1 MLSRRLLRIKV
12 VKSLYAYR
20 QNGEGPI
27 APAVKN
33 LEFSIDKSYDLYFQM
48 LWLIVDVARYARGR
62 QEIARRKQL
71 PTPEDLNPNTK
82 FVDNALIAR
91 IETDD
96 KICAYMETR
105 SLGWTQYPGLIKHLY
120 GRLVESDFYK
130 EYMNSGTHGFRE
142 DVKLVRQFYCAPL
155 VEDCELLEDVLEEQS
170 LMWNDDLGFALTM
183 VVRTLEDC
191 RASQEDIPVL
201 PKFKYPQEDAA
212 FARDLLA
219 FAIEDFDENLKLVER
234 FTANWDVERIAFI
247 DNVIMCTAIS
257 EMKHFDQI
265 PVRVTLDEYIEI
277 VKYYST
283 PGSSLFINGILDK
296 IKNYL
301 VQEGIVRKQGRGLL

>member
-1 MLSRRLLRIKV
+1 MLSRTPPPPPPP
-12 VKSLYAYR
+12 KSLYAYR

-71 PTPEDLNPNTK
+71 PTPEDLNHNTK

-212 FARDLLA
+212 FAPRWT
-219 FAIEDFDENLKLVER
+219 N
-234 FTANWDVERIAFI
+234 
-247 DNVIMCTAIS
+247 IS
-257 EMKHFDQI
+257 K
-265 PVRVTLDEYIEI
+265 
-277 VKYYST
+277 
-283 PGSSLFINGILDK
+283 
-296 IKNYL
+296 
-301 VQEGIVRKQGRGLL
+301 